1 VLQWAGGGGR
11 IVIEFY
17 SEEELGR
24 ILETIAPEGL

>member
-1 VLQWAGGGGR
+1 MAGGGGR

-24 ILETIAPEGL
+24 ILELIAPDGL